1 MNRARAAA
9 PPRAPVAADPG
20 DMAAGS
26 GRDGGNKKAGR
37 VPLPC
42 PLLRLNNTLNLDGPP
57 ASWVADILGDRT
69 PAGGAVAVTGGT
81 PSLCGQPVGMSNPKV
96 PRDGCCQRTVFAR
109 CMRVRGV
116 LLPVVVV
123 RDRQRS
129 AARCGCA
136 SLVVGSW
143 GRGVAGSWG
152 RGAMRCGHWS
162 ADISR
167 AARSLAGGFLPGPA
181 GRGARAGP
189 CRCRGSA
196 DRAWERSERA
206 FGRCLFRASGHVSKT
221 MQRDDCHFV
230 VRVRAPPVSAP
241 PVGRPDGRGMSATS
255 STDARRRGPSC
266 EGPRRRCSIAGDR
279 GGYMRSKMPAAPMPP
294 PMHMLTIP

>member
-1 MNRARAAA
+1 MGAVEGCSPRGVCAELAGTVNRARAAA
-9 PPRAPVAADPG
+9 APRAPVAADPG

-136 SLVVGSW
+136 SLVVGSR
-143 GRGVAGSWG
+143 GRGVVGSWG
-152 RGAMRCGHWS
+152 HEV
-162 ADISR
+162 
-167 AARSLAGGFLPGPA
+167 RSLVRGHFSRCAVSGGRVF
-181 GRGARAGP
+181 ARAGGP
-189 CRCRGSA
+189 
-196 DRAWERSERA
+196 WRSSGPLQVPRIRRSGVGAVREGFWALSLSR
-206 FGRCLFRASGHVSKT
+206 FGTCLEDHA
-221 MQRDDCHFV
+221 
-230 VRVRAPPVSAP
+230 
-241 PVGRPDGRGMSATS
+241 
-255 STDARRRGPSC
+255 AR
-266 EGPRRRCSIAGDR
+266 
-279 GGYMRSKMPAAPMPP
+279 
-294 PMHMLTIP
+294 